1 LYLALF
7 AASSLVLSAAVFF
20 ETRSAVRQQMT
31 ARIEAETGYLQ
42 GEYRI
47 GGLEH
52 LSALVRARSRG
63 TGSLDYFVA
72 DSHDQRVVG
81 EIPAKV
87 GLASGWTTILV
98 PDPEEHGGR
107 PEKVLTLV
115 SDLGGGMRLGVGG
128 DFGEITDVEE
138 AIATAFVGTVG
149 LAALLGIGS
158 GVLLSHAFLRRV
170 DAITRTAEA
179 IIGGDL
185 RRRVPLRGTGD
196 DLDHLA
202 ATLNLMLDQITF
214 LMERLREVGSDV
226 AHDLRTPLSR
236 LYQRLDRAR
245 NRSNSVE
252 EYQAAIDASLS
263 DAEALLGIFS
273 ALLRIAQVESAEP
286 RSSFRPVDL
295 STVAEAVI
303 DAYGPDAEQ
312 AGRRLQ
318 GRLDHGVVIEGDQ
331 ELLTQALANLVENA
345 LRHTPAGT
353 NMLVRLS
360 LPSTTTVELAV
371 EDDGP
376 GVPESDLEHL
386 TERFYRG
393 ERSRRTPGNG
403 LGLSLVT
410 AVAGLHRAH
419 LQIDRLAPGLRV
431 RLLFRKAT

>member
-1 LYLALF
+1 
-7 AASSLVLSAAVFF
+7 
-20 ETRSAVRQQMT
+20 
-31 ARIEAETGYLQ
+31 
-42 GEYRI
+42 
-47 GGLEH
+47 
-52 LSALVRARSRG
+52 
-63 TGSLDYFVA
+63 
-72 DSHDQRVVG
+72 
-81 EIPAKV
+81 
-87 GLASGWTTILV
+87 
-98 PDPEEHGGR
+98 
-107 PEKVLTLV
+107 VLTLV

-170 DAITRTAEA
+170 EAITRTAEA